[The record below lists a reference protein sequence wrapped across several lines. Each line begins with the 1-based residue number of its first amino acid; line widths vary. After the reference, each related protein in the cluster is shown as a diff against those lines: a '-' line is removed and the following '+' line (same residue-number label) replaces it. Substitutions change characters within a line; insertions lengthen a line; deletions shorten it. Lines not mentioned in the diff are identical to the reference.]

1 MKRTRSS
8 VGVLCAV
15 AIQVSVSTLALPA
28 AGQSHMDKALF
39 LELANTQD
47 SQAWG
52 LLLVNL
58 KGVLAGLEAAN
69 MALVRRGDDT
79 LYCPPPDAAITPD
92 WAADEMLAY
101 LKRYPSIPDS
111 MSIAV
116 IASFTLAEVF
126 PCETGT

>member
-1 MKRTRSS
+1 MTIQRRAACLATFA
-8 VGVLCAV
+8 VMLIGVAV
-15 AIQVSVSTLALPA
+15 PNGTTLA
-28 AGQSHMDKALF
+28 QSHMDKTLF
-39 LELANTQD
+39 LELANSQD
-47 SQAWG
+47 SEAWG

-69 MALVRRGDDT
+69 MTLVRRGDEQ

-92 WAADEMLAY
+92 WAANEMLAY

-126 PCETGT
+126 ACETGT

>member
-1 MKRTRSS
+1 M
-8 VGVLCAV
+8 LIFA
-15 AIQVSVSTLALPA
+15 AAPNPPA
-28 AGQSHMDKALF
+28 AAQSHMDKALF
-39 LELANTQD
+39 LELANSQD

-52 LLLVNL
+52 LLLVNI

-69 MALVRRGDDT
+69 MTLVRRGDDR

-92 WAADEMLAY
+92 WAANEMLAY

-116 IASFTLAEVF
+116 IANFTLAEIF
-126 PCETGT
+126 ACETAT